1 MIEEWRDIKGY
12 ENKYQVSNQGNV
24 RSLNFNNTGKPGNL
38 KPKIN
43 KQGYLEVKLSKNN
56 KTKDFMVT
64 RLVIEHFTD
73 FKLNKNIVIL
83 YKDNDPTNCSLDNLY
98 YTSRGEYQ
106 EFTYDKGK
114 RKRIIVEYQGEKMP
128 IKFLPFENGIN
139 ADIARRRLN
148 EGWSVEEAIA
158 VPKGV
163 LND

>member
-1 MIEEWRDIKGY
+1 
-12 ENKYQVSNQGNV
+12 
-24 RSLNFNNTGKPGNL
+24 
-38 KPKIN
+38 
-43 KQGYLEVKLSKNN
+43 
-56 KTKDFMVT
+56 MVT

-73 FKLNKNIVIL
+73 FKLNKNIVVL

-114 RKRIIVEYQGEKMP
+114 RKRIIVEYEGVKMP
-128 IKFLPFENGIN
+128 IKNLPLENGVDTHTVRN
-139 ADIARRRLN
+139 RLN

-163 LND
+163 IKC